1 MIYIYIH
8 HAYIHIYIYI
18 YLFTSYTFINTY
30 ISFTYVYIFHLHMFL
45 YLIYICLYISY
56 IYISY
61 IYIYIIHIYIYH
73 IICIYKSYIYM
84 SYIYIYIY
92 IYGIGDSH
100 DYTHQ
105 KSPQEQHPEVVRR
118 DKNDWSPEVVL
129 MAPAMPAWNLEE
141 IWSAW
146 RSRWSGTMGMSHPF
160 RKNDDNQTRR
170 YNEWLGPQWLG
181 IFCNVWL
188 SRADQINGI
197 HGCWKRQAFLV
208 SSQF

>member
-1 MIYIYIH
+1 MIYI
-8 HAYIHIYIYI
+8 
-18 YLFTSYTFINTY
+18 SYTY
-30 ISFTYVYIFHLHMFL
+30 I
-45 YLIYICLYISY
+45 

-61 IYIYIIHIYIYH
+61 IYF
-73 IICIYKSYIYM
+73 ICIYI
-84 SYIYIYIY
+84 IYIYIY
-92 IYGIGDSH
+92 IYHIYHIYIYLNGTRDSH

-129 MAPAMPAWNLEE
+129 MAPAMPAWSLEE

-160 RKNDDNQTRR
+160 RKNDDNQARG
-170 YNEWLGPQWLG
+170 YNEWLWPQWLG
-181 IFCNVWL
+181 LFCNAWL
-188 SRADQINGI
+188 SWADQINGIGI
-197 HGCWKRQAFLV
+197 HGCWKRQVFLV

>member
-1 MIYIYIH
+1 M
-8 HAYIHIYIYI
+8 HIYIYI

-45 YLIYICLYISY
+45 YLMYICLYISY
-56 IYISY
+56 IYHTY
-61 IYIYIIHIYIYH
+61 IYIYIIHIYISYH
-73 IICIYKSYIYM
+73 IYKSYIYM
-84 SYIYIYIY
+84 SYIYISID